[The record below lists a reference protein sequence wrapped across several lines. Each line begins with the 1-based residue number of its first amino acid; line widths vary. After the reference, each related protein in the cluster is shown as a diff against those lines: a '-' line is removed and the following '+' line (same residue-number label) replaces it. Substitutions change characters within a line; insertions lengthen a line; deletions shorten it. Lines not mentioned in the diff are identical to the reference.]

1 MADDSITDDRTTKDK
16 ATDVA
21 TTAKEEARGVAGDAR
36 SEAAAVVSEAGAQAQ
51 HLVDEA
57 RTTLRQQASDG
68 ANRAAG
74 AVDELGT
81 RFRALADG
89 DAEQAGDLQR
99 YARDLGDRLGDVAGR
114 MNARGF
120 DGLVDD
126 LQRFAR
132 RRPGVFLAVTA
143 GAGFA
148 AGRLFRGAKA
158 DAESPSTSSNGNASG
173 QAGSAGGIAGSGRA
187 SAGEPVTAL
196 PPQGPDPALDE
207 LSRAAQPS
215 GLRDEPQTGAVP
227 AGPEAGMTPTTDL
240 HRGATSQS
248 TPAEPR

>member
-1 MADDSITDDRTTKDK
+1 MTSS
-16 ATDVA
+16 VP
-21 TTAKEEARGVAGDAR
+21 
-36 SEAAAVVSEAGAQAQ
+36 
-51 HLVDEA
+51 
-57 RTTLRQQASDG
+57 
-68 ANRAAG
+68 
-74 AVDELGT
+74 

-158 DAESPSTSSNGNASG
+158 DAESPSTASNVDASG
-173 QAGSAGGIAGSGRA
+173 PAGTAGGTAGSGLA
-187 SAGEPVTAL
+187 PTGGPATAL
-196 PPQGPDPALDE
+196 PAKGPDPVLAE
-207 LSRAAQPS
+207 RSRAAEPS
-215 GLRDEPQTGAVP
+215 GFREDPETAAVP
-227 AGPEAGMTPTTDL
+227 AGTTPTADRL
-240 HRGATSQS
+240 RGATSPI

>member
-1 MADDSITDDRTTKDK
+1 MADESITDDRTTKDK

-36 SEAAAVVSEAGAQAQ
+36 SEASAVVSEAGAQAQ

-74 AVDELGT
+74 AVDELAT

-158 DAESPSTSSNGNASG
+158 DAESPSTSSNGDASG
-173 QAGSAGGIAGSGRA
+173 PAGTAGSGLPP
-187 SAGEPVTAL
+187 AGGPVTAL
-196 PPQGPDPALDE
+196 PAKGPDPALDE
-207 LSRAAQPS
+207 LSRDA
-215 GLRDEPQTGAVP
+215 EPNGFPEVPETGAVP
-227 AGPEAGMTPTTDL
+227 AGTTPTTDL
-240 HRGATSQS
+240 HGGATSQT